1 LLEFED
7 GTIVTVAGDTEVTY
21 SLESEQKRVSV
32 ARGDITAQVASQRE
46 SKPMMFVTPVAEAEV
61 LGTRFLLFAD
71 ASLTELTVQDGH
83 VLLRRLAD
91 RRTVDVVAGQYA
103 VAAAESDMVAQ
114 PIQATPSVWA
124 EDFVAGLP
132 PRWRAGMWIRGELLG
147 GSNGAVRATVRREKE
162 GERAGPCYLM
172 TAKEWSRGLFRIDE
186 DSHLNV
192 RYRMTTPGWFY
203 IAVSTRS
210 DDTLPAFT
218 GTFIFKTPELRQIRR
233 NEWQSKSIPL
243 KRFRRPEQGRPD
255 DARQQPPQVNDIV
268 FTLFFRTQD
277 EDPGLLIDR
286 MWVTHGPSENAEI
299 LGQSD

>member
-1 LLEFED
+1 
-7 GTIVTVAGDTEVTY
+7 
-21 SLESEQKRVSV
+21 
-32 ARGDITAQVASQRE
+32 
-46 SKPMMFVTPVAEAEV
+46 
-61 LGTRFLLFAD
+61 
-71 ASLTELTVQDGH
+71 
-83 VLLRRLAD
+83 
-91 RRTVDVVAGQYA
+91 
-103 VAAAESDMVAQ
+103 
-114 PIQATPSVWA
+114 
-124 EDFVAGLP
+124 
-132 PRWRAGMWIRGELLG
+132 
-147 GSNGAVRATVRREKE
+147 
-162 GERAGPCYLM
+162 M